1 MTKMLKLSDETF
13 QIAVINLLEANGETE
28 SLSKE
33 IETLSKGVE
42 YVKKNQMEASELK
55 KKIKLKVL

>member
-1 MTKMLKLSDETF
+1 MRHFQNAVIKML
-13 QIAVINLLEANGETE
+13 QIAIMNLLEANGETE

-42 YVKKNQMEASELK
+42 YVKKNQMEVSELK
-55 KKIKLKVL
+55 N

>member
-1 MTKMLKLSDETF
+1 MLKLSDETF

-55 KKIKLKVL
+55 KKIK